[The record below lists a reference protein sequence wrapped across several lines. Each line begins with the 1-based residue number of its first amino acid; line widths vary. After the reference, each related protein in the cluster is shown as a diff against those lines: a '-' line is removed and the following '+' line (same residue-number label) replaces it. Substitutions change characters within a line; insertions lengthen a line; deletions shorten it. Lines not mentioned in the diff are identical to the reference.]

1 MQSNSTSK
9 TEVKKRIERYVEALK
24 AVSQQD
30 PDSFAEIAPE
40 LIQRS
45 TLNWRG
51 SDPFFANSLNEWLNI
66 DMMWTPFTDIIP
78 KDAHITKRIED
89 DAFDIKMYSGST
101 KNLLEAF
108 DERFPTDYN
117 QWDATIRNQ
126 FIIMG
131 MIAMGGEKGEY
142 QGRLVNRLGL
152 GSGEVR
158 LKGSNVIRAAK
169 IALARLAK
177 DNKAELFAKAT
188 GNGVERVH
196 RIESAKLAESI
207 ERYVLSH
214 PAALLLPP
222 SRD

>member
-1 MQSNSTSK
+1 
-9 TEVKKRIERYVEALK
+9 
-24 AVSQQD
+24 
-30 PDSFAEIAPE
+30 
-40 LIQRS
+40 
-45 TLNWRG
+45 
-51 SDPFFANSLNEWLNI
+51 
-66 DMMWTPFTDIIP
+66 
-78 KDAHITKRIED
+78 
-89 DAFDIKMYSGST
+89 
-101 KNLLEAF
+101 
-108 DERFPTDYN
+108 
-117 QWDATIRNQ
+117 
-126 FIIMG
+126 MG

-169 IALARLAK
+169 IALARMAK

-196 RIESAKLAESI
+196 RIGNAKLAESI